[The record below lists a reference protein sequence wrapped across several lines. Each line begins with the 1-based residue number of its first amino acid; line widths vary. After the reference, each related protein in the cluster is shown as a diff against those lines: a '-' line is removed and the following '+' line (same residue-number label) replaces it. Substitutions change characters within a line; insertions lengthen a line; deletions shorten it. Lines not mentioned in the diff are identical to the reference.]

1 MKPPPDM
8 GSALKRTA
16 RRRGVNPFQ
25 RVWCASLRLKPQA
38 LMHRCDALE
47 AGLAQA
53 QEARRALAA
62 AVLGGAAA

>member
-1 MKPPPDM
+1 
-8 GSALKRTA
+8 
-16 RRRGVNPFQ
+16 
-25 RVWCASLRLKPQA
+25 
-38 LMHRCDALE
+38 MHRCDALE